1 MKCAGD
7 LAANFSCLDSFNTR
21 CSAKLMWKNFDYII
35 LGIMDFQE
43 AIMAKICWFVQV
55 KIAHA
60 SNSD

>member
-43 AIMAKICWFVQV
+43 ALMV
-55 KIAHA
+55 KIGHA
-60 SNSD
+60 SNSE